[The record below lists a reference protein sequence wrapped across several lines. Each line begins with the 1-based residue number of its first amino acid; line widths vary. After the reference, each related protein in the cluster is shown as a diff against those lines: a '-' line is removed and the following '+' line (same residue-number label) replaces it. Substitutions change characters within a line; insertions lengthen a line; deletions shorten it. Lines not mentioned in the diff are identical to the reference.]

1 MPIGVEGYE
10 MPEKGEAKH
19 IYLNLSQMTGE
30 RCVGETHIQS

>member
-10 MPEKGEAKH
+10 MPEKREVKH

-30 RCVGETHIQS
+30 RYAGETHIQS